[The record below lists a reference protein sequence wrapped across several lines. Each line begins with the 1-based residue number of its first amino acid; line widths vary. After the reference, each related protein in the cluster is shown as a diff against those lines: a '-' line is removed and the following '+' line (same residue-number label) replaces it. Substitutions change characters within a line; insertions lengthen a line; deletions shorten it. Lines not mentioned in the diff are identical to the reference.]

1 MRRRSDHLSLLTLA
15 RPYLIGTALSVALCV
30 VVVMLGVRFIRNYAD
45 GRHRKARIVVAVVLL
60 LNLGQSALHLTT
72 ILEVF
77 GEHWGDFSYY
87 VEARYSDAIAP
98 LIGVLLQL
106 QAQLWMLGT
115 ASELAQKRFR
125 AVHSHKRRS
134 TLEAA
139 WSVVAVC
146 TTVTALV
153 AAAAGCAMSIE
164 LKLVGSLIALSSDNA
179 RSKLFYISVPTHF
192 AFATVRAH
200 HCEPADLC
208 SSPTS
213 SSPARSPSAQSAARS
228 R

>member
-1 MRRRSDHLSLLTLA
+1 MRRCSDHLSLLTLA

-30 VVVMLGVRFIRNYAD
+30 VVVTLGVRFIRNYAD
-45 GRHRKARIVVAVVLL
+45 GHHRKARIVVAVVLI
-60 LNLGQSALHLTT
+60 LNVGQTALHLTT

-77 GEHWGDFSYY
+77 GEHWGDFSYFI
-87 VEARYSDAIAP
+87 EARFSDAIAP

-115 ASELAQKRFR
+115 ASELTQKRIR
-125 AVHSHKRRS
+125 VVHSHRRRS

-153 AAAAGCAMSIE
+153 AAAAGCAMSIL
-164 LKLVGSLIALSSDNA
+164 LKLVGSLNVLGSDNE
-179 RSKLFYISVPTHF
+179 RSRLFYISVPIHF
-192 AFATVRAH
+192 AFATVCPQRHARA
-200 HCEPADLC
+200 EPC
-208 SSPTS
+208 RSPTS
-213 SSPARSPSAQSAARS
+213 SSPGRSPSARSAARS
-228 R
+228 H